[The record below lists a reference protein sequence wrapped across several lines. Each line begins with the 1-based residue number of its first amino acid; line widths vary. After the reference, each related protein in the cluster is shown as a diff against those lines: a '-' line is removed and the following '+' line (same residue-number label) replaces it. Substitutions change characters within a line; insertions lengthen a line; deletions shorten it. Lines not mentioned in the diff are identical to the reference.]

1 MEEFEY
7 YVLFPNHHNGLK
19 LYSAL
24 KELKIN
30 AIITPTPRRA
40 SSSCGISLLIE
51 KENIGKIN
59 ECIKQKNVTVLD
71 IIALPK
77 LSSPKNDRFC

>member
-1 MEEFEY
+1 MEDLEY
-7 YVLFPNHHNGLK
+7 YILFPNHQNGIK
-19 LYSAL
+19 LYNAL

-30 AIITPTPRRA
+30 ATITPTPRRA
-40 SSSCGISLLIE
+40 SSSCGISLLVE
-51 KENIGKIN
+51 KENIEKIK